1 MYQSVTVLDDVPIQD
16 VAAWRAGLG
25 ELFDR
30 LAGCFGR
37 VETRKWARAYLTG
50 LRAPVER
57 KNGRQSAEAA
67 GVAEPTG
74 IQHFVDR
81 ARWDADAVRD
91 AVRSY
96 LAQALAGPQGVLVVD
111 EIGFLKKGGRL
122 SAGPAP
128 VLGHGRASGELPARC
143 VLGLRRTPR
152 AGVDRPGAVSTPVL
166 DR

>member
-1 MYQSVTVLDDVPIQD
+1 MD
-16 VAAWRAGLG
+16 

-50 LRAPVER
+50 LLAPVER
-57 KNGRQSAEAA
+57 KNGWQPAQAA
-67 GVAEPTG
+67 GATEPTG

-96 LAQALAGPQGVLVVD
+96 VTQALAGPQGVLVVD
-111 EIGFLKKGGRL
+111 ETGFLKKGRL
-122 SAGPAP
+122 SAG
-128 VLGHGRASGELPARC
+128 VQRQHSGRAGR
-143 VLGLRRTPR
+143 VDNRRLGVFLACAAPR
-152 AGVDRPGAVSTPVL
+152 GGR
-166 DR
+166 

>member
-1 MYQSVTVLDDVPIQD
+1 MYQSVTVVEDVPIQD
-16 VAAWRAGLG
+16 VSAWRAGLD
-25 ELFDR
+25 ELVDR

-50 LRAPVER
+50 LPAPVER

-96 LAQALAGPQGVLVVD
+96 LAQALAGPQGVPR
-111 EIGFLKKGGRL
+111 GR
-122 SAGPAP
+122 
-128 VLGHGRASGELPARC
+128 
-143 VLGLRRTPR
+143 
-152 AGVDRPGAVSTPVL
+152 
-166 DR
+166 